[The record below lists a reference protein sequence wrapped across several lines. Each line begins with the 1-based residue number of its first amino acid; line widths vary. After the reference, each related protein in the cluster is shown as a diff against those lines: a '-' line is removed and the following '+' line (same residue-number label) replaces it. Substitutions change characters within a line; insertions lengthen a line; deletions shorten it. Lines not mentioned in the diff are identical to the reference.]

1 MPAFPPRA
9 GLVAACLSS
18 ADATSSVI
26 DVRQLL
32 DLSGERIWMELS
44 VPLAHR
50 TPVFIRLSLP
60 GGAEHVAAGEV
71 VWSVRDPGSPGH
83 FTAVQFT
90 PPLAAGVLRLLV
102 DVPDVPPDVPSA
114 PSCLPA
120 PPA

>member
-1 MPAFPPRA
+1 MPPLPSRP

-26 DVRQLL
+26 DVRHLL
-32 DLSGERIWMELS
+32 DLSAERIWLELS
-44 VPLAHR
+44 VALAHR

-60 GGAEHVAAGEV
+60 GGTEHVAAGEV

-83 FTAVQFT
+83 FTAVRFT
-90 PPLAAGVLRLLV
+90 PPLAESVLCLFV
-102 DVPDVPPDVPSA
+102 DLPPLMPPAAS
-114 PSCLPA
+114 PGLPA